1 MIQFGAGLTLSKFNF
16 GLGLATQSIKW
27 MSEADTTNFKGG
39 NNALYI
45 ESGICF

>member
-1 MIQFGAGLTLSKFNF
+1 MMKFGVCLTLYKFNF

-27 MSEADTTNFKGG
+27 MSEAGATNFKGG

-45 ESGICF
+45 ESSICF